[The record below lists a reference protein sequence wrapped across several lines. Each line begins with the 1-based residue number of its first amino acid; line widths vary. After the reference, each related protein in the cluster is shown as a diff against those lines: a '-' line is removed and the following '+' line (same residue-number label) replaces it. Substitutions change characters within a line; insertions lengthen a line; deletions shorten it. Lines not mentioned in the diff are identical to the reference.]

1 MRTGY
6 PGQPVKKVHCSFR
19 SVAMCQENPAGHAT
33 SLWHGTCPSTIIG
46 YFVSVPT
53 MKSFGMLIVLVAPRP
68 LDTQDHAI

>member
-6 PGQPVKKVHCSFR
+6 SRQAVKKVHCGFR
-19 SVAMCQENPAGHAT
+19 AVAVGQENPAGHAT
-33 SLWHGTCPSTIIG
+33 SLWHDTCSSTIIG

-53 MKSFGMLIVLVAPRP
+53 MKSCGMLIVLVAPRP